1 MDGGT
6 VSIAVLKKRKADR
19 RGRAMWNLVC
29 REQVKFCWA
38 LKTTSYT
45 GGYDREG
52 LPRIWSLWGQWSEV
66 RLRDDDGEV

>member
-1 MDGGT
+1 M
-6 VSIAVLKKRKADR
+6 
-19 RGRAMWNLVC
+19 
-29 REQVKFCWA
+29 KFCWA

-52 LPRIWSLWGQWSEV
+52 LLEYGTCGASGQKA